1 MTDTKVSDKIFKNSA
16 ANQTPP
22 LAQEDALSQAESA
35 LWKYFA
41 LDLCAGGDYPQR
53 LAAYRT
59 LQALIEKERN
69 APVGTGLER
78 LTELAKGLYSGYIM
92 FTPIKLSKRKIR
104 AEFFHT
110 IRQEI
115 IGSIIFGREDGCFR
129 IHSMVFD
136 TF

>member
-41 LDLCAGGDYPQR
+41 LDLCVGGDYPQR
-53 LAAYRT
+53 LTAYRT

-69 APVGTGLER
+69 ALVGTGLER
-78 LTELAKGLYSGYIM
+78 LTELAKGIHSGYIV

-110 IRQEI
+110 IRREI
-115 IGSIIFGREDGCFR
+115 IGSIVFGREDGCFR
-129 IHSMVFD
+129 IHSMAFD